1 LLGPVRHHSAKA
13 QIHLTVIQELAEGL
27 SVELRDV
34 LQPLLKEIES
44 LIERIEE
51 YDVRME
57 KIAGEEYPL
66 LQQVKGVGTQIS
78 LTYVLT
84 IGDP

>member
-1 LLGPVRHHSAKA
+1 MRHHNAKA